1 MRILLDSHAFLWF
14 VLRKPQL
21 SRTADA
27 LISDPTNEILVS
39 PATYWEIAIK
49 VGKNKLDLMT
59 SYDNFMR
66 QGIEGNDFTILPIET
81 RHTSLLT
88 TMKPH
93 HSDPFDRLI
102 IAQAMVEQVPVLSID
117 AAFDLYSVTR
127 LW

>member
-1 MRILLDSHAFLWF
+1 MRILLDSHTFLWF

-27 LISDPTNEILVS
+27 LISDPSNEILVS

-59 SYDNFMR
+59 SYDDFMR

-88 TMKPH
+88 TMIPH

-102 IAQAMVEQVPVLSID
+102 IAQAIVEHVPVLSRD
-117 AAFDLYSVTR
+117 AAFDPYGVTR

>member
-59 SYDNFMR
+59 SHDDFMR

-88 TMKPH
+88 KMIPY

-102 IAQAMVEQVPVLSID
+102 IAQAIVEQVPVLSID
-117 AAFDLYSVTR
+117 AAFDPYGVTR

>member
-1 MRILLDSHAFLWF
+1 MRILLDSHTFLWF

-27 LISDPTNEILVS
+27 LISDPSNEILVS

-49 VGKNKLDLMT
+49 VGKSKLDLMT
-59 SYDNFMR
+59 SYDDFMR

-102 IAQAMVEQVPVLSID
+102 IAQAIVEHVPVLSID
-117 AAFDLYSVTR
+117 AAFDPYG
-127 LW
+127 

>member
-21 SRTADA
+21 SRSADA
-27 LISDPTNEILVS
+27 LISDPSNVVLVS
-39 PATYWEIAIK
+39 PATCWEIAIK
-49 VGKNKLDLMT
+49 VGKNKLDLMA
-59 SYDNFMR
+59 SYDDFMR
-66 QGIEGNDFTILPIET
+66 QGIEGNDCTILPIET

-93 HSDPFDRLI
+93 HNDPFDRLI
-102 IAQAMVEQVPVLSID
+102 IAQAIAEQVPVISID
-117 AAFDLYSVTR
+117 SAFDPYGVTR